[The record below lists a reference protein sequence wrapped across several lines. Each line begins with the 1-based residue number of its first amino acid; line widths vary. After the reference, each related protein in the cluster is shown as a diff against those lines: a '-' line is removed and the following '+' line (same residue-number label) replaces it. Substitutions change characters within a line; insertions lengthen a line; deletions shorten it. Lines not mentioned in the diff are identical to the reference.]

1 MDTGLYSRAYL
12 ENQMAVALGGRLAE
26 EIIFGEEE
34 VTTGASNDLQQV
46 ARVAK
51 QMITR
56 FGMSDRLGPVAL
68 GRQQGNMFLGRD
80 IMSERDFSEETAAA
94 IDEEVRKL
102 VDTAYIRAK
111 EVLVNNR
118 KVLDEIAQMLIEKE
132 TVDAEELQEI
142 LGNNDV
148 KMAAFA

>member
-1 MDTGLYSRAYL
+1 M
-12 ENQMAVALGGRLAE
+12 AE

-118 KVLDEIAQMLIEKE
+118 QVLDEIAQMLIDKE
-132 TVDAEELQEI
+132 TVDAEELQQI